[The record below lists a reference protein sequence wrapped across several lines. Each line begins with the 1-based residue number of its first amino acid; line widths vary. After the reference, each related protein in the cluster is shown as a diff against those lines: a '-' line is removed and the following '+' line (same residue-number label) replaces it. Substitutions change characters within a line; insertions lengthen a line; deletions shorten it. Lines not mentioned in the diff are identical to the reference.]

1 MAQAKLTYS
10 RNLYQPEALQSLT
23 EGQLRKEYSRLRSI
37 ARKRLERMDNTEW
50 ESTQVYRYNRKKFV
64 PLKEVK
70 SERDLRHLLSDVA
83 RYVAS
88 DRSTITDLKKE
99 RKQAVSTLN
108 ERGYEFVTE
117 KNYRKFADFMEYA
130 RTANIGRLRDSDRVA
145 QFYEFAEKKKLQG
158 KELADAFRSWSKN
171 QRKLDKVQNINKKG
185 SNQYRKAVE

>member
-1 MAQAKLTYS
+1 MAKAKLTYS
-10 RNLYQPEALQSLT
+10 RNLYQPDALQSLT

-64 PLKEVK
+64 PLAEVK
-70 SERDLRHLLSDVA
+70 SESDLRHLLSDVA
-83 RYVAS
+83 RYVVS
-88 DRSTITDLKKE
+88 NRSTITDLKKE
-99 RKQAVSTLN
+99 RARAVATLN

-117 KNYRKFADFMEYA
+117 KNYGKFANFMEYA
-130 RTANIGRLRDSDRVA
+130 RTANIRRLKDSDRVS

-158 KELADAFRSWSKN
+158 KELSEAFRSWSKN
-171 QRKLDKVQNINKKG
+171 QRKLDKVQNKNKKG